1 LILDPRRVGGLRFN
15 VDCVARTGRAV
26 RDRLS
31 PDASRVI
38 GAIDREL
45 ARPSDPAAALEAIER
60 LVLLL
65 AGFVG
70 LSAES
75 MTRSQGWRFLELG
88 RFLERSLQTI
98 RLLRGVLL
106 PATGALATPASEA
119 LLTIAQSLRT
129 YRRRYRSQM
138 QWPAVLDLLLL
149 DESSPRS
156 LAFQLARID
165 ALVGDLSA
173 GAAEPQ
179 RSAVERLALETLT
192 LVRLFDVR
200 ALGRGGAPEAIAE
213 DASVLEAFLDRM
225 ALSLTALADEI
236 QRRWFEPAELP
247 QQMVR
252 LA

>member
-1 LILDPRRVGGLRFN
+1 
-15 VDCVARTGRAV
+15 
-26 RDRLS
+26 
-31 PDASRVI
+31 
-38 GAIDREL
+38 
-45 ARPSDPAAALEAIER
+45 
-60 LVLLL
+60 
-65 AGFVG
+65 
-70 LSAES
+70 
-75 MTRSQGWRFLELG
+75 
-88 RFLERSLQTI
+88 
-98 RLLRGVLL
+98 
-106 PATGALATPASEA
+106 
-119 LLTIAQSLRT
+119 
-129 YRRRYRSQM
+129 M

-179 RSAVERLALETLT
+179 RSAVERLALEALT